1 MSTITEGMLLWQPSA
16 AVIEKANLTRYR
28 QWLEREHGLSF
39 PAYNE
44 LWQWSVTD
52 LEHFWASIWDFCGVQ
67 ASKKYSTVLAN
78 KKMPGAQWFAGAE
91 LNYAENV
98 FMRMQHERPA
108 ILYKAED
115 EPLHEISWQ
124 ELYEKVAAMAHF
136 FKKLG
141 VKRGDRVVAYLPNI
155 PEAIIAFLACASLG
169 AVWSSCSPDFGSP
182 SVLDRFQQIEP
193 KLLIAVDGYNW
204 NGKSYDRR
212 QVVAELQA
220 SLPTLEKTIL
230 VTLISADA
238 ELAGLKNTTLWQQ
251 ALDSADSAAIL
262 NFEQVPF
269 DHPLWVLYSSGTTGL
284 PKPIVQGQGGILL
297 EHLKA
302 LALHLDLKAED
313 RFFWFTSTGWMM
325 WNFLMGGL
333 LAGSTIILYNGSPAY
348 PDMNA
353 IWQLAEETKMTY
365 LGTSAAYITACIK
378 AGIEPGRHYDLSMLK
393 AAGST
398 GSPLSMDGF
407 QWVYDKVKRD
417 IVLESIS
424 GGTDLCTAFIGGCPV
439 LPVYAGE
446 IQARCLGAK
455 VEAFNEAGQSV
466 VDQVGELVITEPMPS
481 MPLFFWNDPDNR
493 RYRESYFEMFPGIWR
508 HGDWLKINQ
517 RGGCVIY
524 GRSDATINRQGIRM
538 GTSEIYQAVEGVAE
552 VIDSLV
558 VDLEALGQASYMPLF
573 VVLQEGAT
581 LDEMLKEK
589 IKGKI
594 RQDISPR
601 HVPDDI
607 FAVPQIPKT
616 LSGKKMELPVRK
628 ILLGYPVE
636 QAANPDAMSNPE
648 SIQFFIDLARE
659 IRERSK

>member
-1 MSTITEGMLLWQPSA
+1 M
-16 AVIEKANLTRYR
+16 
-28 QWLEREHGLSF
+28 
-39 PAYNE
+39 
-44 LWQWSVTD
+44 
-52 LEHFWASIWDFCGVQ
+52 
-67 ASKKYSTVLAN
+67 
-78 KKMPGAQWFAGAE
+78 
-91 LNYAENV
+91 NV
-98 FMRMQHERPA
+98 
-108 ILYKAED
+108 
-115 EPLHEISWQ
+115 
-124 ELYEKVAAMAHF
+124 
-136 FKKLG
+136 
-141 VKRGDRVVAYLPNI
+141 
-155 PEAIIAFLACASLG
+155 
-169 AVWSSCSPDFGSP
+169 
-182 SVLDRFQQIEP
+182 
-193 KLLIAVDGYNW
+193 
-204 NGKSYDRR
+204 
-212 QVVAELQA
+212 
-220 SLPTLEKTIL
+220 
-230 VTLISADA
+230 
-238 ELAGLKNTTLWQQ
+238 
-251 ALDSADSAAIL
+251 
-262 NFEQVPF
+262 
-269 DHPLWVLYSSGTTGL
+269 
-284 PKPIVQGQGGILL
+284 
-297 EHLKA
+297 
-302 LALHLDLKAED
+302 
-313 RFFWFTSTGWMM
+313 
-325 WNFLMGGL
+325 
-333 LAGSTIILYNGSPAY
+333 
-348 PDMNA
+348 

-407 QWVYDKVKRD
+407 QWVYDKVKWD

-573 VVLQEGAT
+573 VMLREGAT
-581 LDEMLKEK
+581 LDEALKEK
-589 IKGKI
+589 IKAKI

-616 LSGKKMELPVRK
+616 LSGKKMELPIRK
-628 ILLGYPVE
+628 ILLGQPVE

-648 SIQFFIDLARE
+648 SIQFFVDLARE